1 MAKHGAEE
9 DVTVTENDTTTEQSY
24 QEELQQL
31 MTQHAALE
39 FEHAKKHAQEYFAR
53 EGITETPQFNSN
65 HMARSLLSTR
75 KLEMETTTTTTT
87 DGSENNEQ
95 DTKPTAR
102 IPHHEDLICPVCVEE
117 LPKNATKFARLVCC
131 GKGLHPSCMKEILKS
146 NMTQEQKD
154 TCVMCRAK
162 IQVSLKKQ
170 MQRIH
175 KHVKEKKAWAQNMLA
190 EHYEAGD
197 GFGITQSSEKAM
209 ELFHQ
214 AAEQGDIGSMRRIGH
229 LFFQGSDSIAR
240 DAKKGRAW
248 MIKAAEHGD
257 CGAVGYLKVTDKA
270 AGRTTPSY
278 VSKPVS
284 CWDCGKAHD
293 PPMTTLTACSKCKTA
308 YYCGRACQIH
318 DWKKGDPTHKQ
329 SCKHFQ

>member
-53 EGITETPQFNSN
+53 EGITETPRCNAD
-65 HMARSLLSTR
+65 HMARTLLSSR
-75 KLEMETTTTTTT
+75 RLEKETADETQDNDQGTT
-87 DGSENNEQ
+87 
-95 DTKPTAR
+95 PTAR
-102 IPHHEDLICPVCVEE
+102 IPPHEDLICPICVEE
-117 LPKNATKFARLVCC
+117 LPKNATKFIRLICC
-131 GKGLHPSCMKEILKS
+131 GKGLHPSCMQDILKS
-146 NMTQEQKD
+146 NLTREQKN

-162 IQVSLKKQ
+162 LSMNSKKE
-170 MQRIH
+170 MQCIR
-175 KHVKEKKAWAQNMLA
+175 KHVKKKKAWAQQILA
-190 EHYEAGD
+190 DHYLTGD

-209 ELFHQ
+209 ELFHK
-214 AAEQGDIGSMRRIGH
+214 AAEQGDIGSMRQIGH
-229 LFFQGSDSIAR
+229 LYYQGSDSIKA
-240 DAKKGRAW
+240 DAKKGREW
-248 MIKAAEHGD
+248 MIKAAAHGD
-257 CGAVGYLKVTDKA
+257 CDAVGYLKVMDNI

-293 PPMTTLTACSKCKTA
+293 PPTTKLTACSKCKTVSISELSEHRV
-308 YYCGRACQIH
+308 YGSTC
-318 DWKKGDPTHKQ
+318 
-329 SCKHFQ
+329 S